1 MRRALAK
8 QYMICALPH
17 PLTLAL
23 RHLTP
28 SRTIDGAAALPVWLA
43 PSGRLDLAGL
53 AARLEATFA
62 AGLTPAVN
70 LFAGGI
76 DLLSLDE
83 RIDVLTTAA
92 GVARGRRFITGAL
105 PTTDAAPLA
114 IRYGRAVDAVVRQGG
129 TPLLLPIAELGALDG
144 DALAHLWRQAT
155 VGHRGV
161 LVVETAAEF
170 GMPSPLY
177 APDVMTRLIDVASLG
192 GLVHASLDREAEWAR
207 IEARDIARPE
217 FRIYSGHER
226 ALDMVSYGSDYLLGT
241 AGCAPE
247 AFAARDRAW
256 RDGAA
261 RGYDLNDALQC
272 LGSLLYRMPLNGAR
286 HAAVQWLEARGLV
299 RGVRPLSGA
308 ALRPDTDVALYR
320 EVGDRLDLL
329 LAPPET
335 YEPAPRPSAV
345 STP

>member
-1 MRRALAK
+1 MVLA
-8 QYMICALPH
+8 H

-28 SRTIDGAAALPVWLA
+28 SRTIDGAAALPVWLG

-53 AARLEATFA
+53 AGRLEATFT

-70 LFAGGI
+70 LFAGAV
-76 DLLSLDE
+76 DCLSEDD

-92 GVARGRRFITGAL
+92 GVARGRRFIAGTL

-144 DALAHLWRQAT
+144 DALAHLWRQSTA
-155 VGHRGV
+155 GHRGV
-161 LVVETAAEF
+161 LLVEMAPAF
-170 GMPSPLY
+170 GLSPTPY
-177 APDVMTRLIDVASLG
+177 APEVITRLIDVASLG

-207 IEARDIARPE
+207 VQARDIARPE

-241 AGCAPE
+241 ASCAPE

-256 RDGAA
+256 REGEA
-261 RGYDLNDALQC
+261 RGFDLTDVLQH
-272 LGSLLYRMPLNGAR
+272 LGSLIYRMPLNGAR
-286 HAAVQWLEARGLV
+286 HAAVQWLEARGTI
-299 RGVRPLSGA
+299 RGARPVAGVTA
-308 ALRPDTDVALYR
+308 RPESDLALYR
-320 EVGDRLDLL
+320 EIGDRLDLIL
-329 LAPPET
+329 TPPAT
-335 YEPAPRPSAV
+335 FEPAPRPPAV
-345 STP
+345 STS